1 MHSIL
6 QLFIRHG
13 GLLTLVVTQV
23 LCLYLIAAFNDAQG
37 QISAAS
43 WMKHSSTILGWKME
57 TLDYLSLK
65 DENIRL
71 RLENARL
78 QSQLANS
85 RMIEVP
91 TLDTVRRFVHTDT
104 LDNKI
109 IRPEYILISGRVVG
123 NTISGRNNWMIIN
136 RGKKDGVQP
145 NTGIITRTGVAGIVR
160 YVSDN
165 YSVAMSVLHPQTR
178 ISAAVKGYEYFGSL
192 VWDGDSPEYLTLT
205 DIPYHL
211 PVHSRDTVQISN
223 YSLLFPEGHVVGI
236 VDTAYRIEGS
246 SFLYIRVKPTQTPA
260 SVNHVYVVTNRYA
273 AELNDLQQAVNKDE

>member
-13 GLLTLVVTQV
+13 GLLTLVVV
-23 LCLYLIAAFNDAQG
+23 EVFCFYLISTYNDAQG
-37 QISAAS
+37 EISATT
-43 WMKHSSTILGWKME
+43 WMQYSGTVLGWK
-57 TLDYLSLK
+57 TDLYDYVGLK
-65 DENIRL
+65 DENTRL
-71 RLENARL
+71 RIENARL

-91 TLDTVRRFVHTDT
+91 TLDTVRRQVRADT
-104 LDNKI
+104 LERKI
-109 IRPEYILISGRVVG
+109 IRPEYVLISGRVVG

-136 RGKKDGVQP
+136 RGKRDGVQP
-145 NTGIITRTGVAGIVR
+145 NTGVITRSGVAGVVR

-165 YSVAMSVLHPQTR
+165 FAIAMSVLHPQTK

-192 VWDGDSPEYLTLT
+192 VWDGDDPQYLTLT

-211 PVHSRDTVQISN
+211 PVKPRDTIQISN
-223 YSLLFPEGHVVGI
+223 YSLLFPEGHTVGL
-236 VDTAYRIEGS
+236 VDTAYRVQGS

-260 SVNHVYVVTNRYA
+260 SVNDVYVVTNRYA
-273 AELNDLQQAVNKDE
+273 PELNDLQQAIKKDE